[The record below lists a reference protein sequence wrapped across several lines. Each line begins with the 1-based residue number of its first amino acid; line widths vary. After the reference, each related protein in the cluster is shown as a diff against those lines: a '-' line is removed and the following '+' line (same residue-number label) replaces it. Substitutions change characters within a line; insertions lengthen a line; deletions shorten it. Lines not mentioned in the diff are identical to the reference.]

1 MMRIKNFV
9 QLSIVVLCSCGFLWS
24 CDVRKKDKI
33 AVAPGKQV
41 KVDAEPTT
49 VSIIDSVYDFGT
61 IREGDVVAFSYR
73 FKNTGD
79 KPLVITEA
87 LASCG
92 CTVAE
97 KPEKPVM
104 PGEIGHIKVKFNSD
118 KKPGEAHKSLTI
130 TSNAQPEFPQLL
142 LKGTVEGKT
151 ETE

>member
-1 MMRIKNFV
+1 
-9 QLSIVVLCSCGFLWS
+9 
-24 CDVRKKDKI
+24 
-33 AVAPGKQV
+33 
-41 KVDAEPTT
+41 
-49 VSIIDSVYDFGT
+49 
-61 IREGDVVAFSYR
+61 
-73 FKNTGD
+73 
-79 KPLVITEA
+79 

-118 KKPGEAHKSLTI
+118 KKPGEAHKTLTI